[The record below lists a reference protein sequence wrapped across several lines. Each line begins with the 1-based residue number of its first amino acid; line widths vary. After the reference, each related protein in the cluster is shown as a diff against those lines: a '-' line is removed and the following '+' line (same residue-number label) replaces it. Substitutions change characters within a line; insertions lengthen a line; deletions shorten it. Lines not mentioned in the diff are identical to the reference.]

1 MEENRLQNTSNK
13 LSRLNVDN
21 EIHNNSII
29 LRGTSLSKS
38 KLFLTIFLPI
48 ILSGLT
54 LFVLAFFIF
63 SAEIEIIIIPKIIVL
78 LLMILLTLLY
88 YGIKNLIKLRKS
100 KKNQV
105 NIMPG
110 KIVFKN
116 RNNEEMVFQ
125 AEDLIEMLIN
135 IEDNASNTFGEI
147 YIIDNDFQSHLL
159 LRFIDNNLNYLND
172 DLNYISNTFL
182 TIFNFNN
189 KTE

>member
-13 LSRLNVDN
+13 LSRLNVNN

-63 SAEIEIIIIPKIIVL
+63 SAEIEIIIFPKIIVL

-110 KIVFKN
+110 KIVLKN

-135 IEDNASNTFGEI
+135 IEENASNAIGEI

-159 LRFIDNNLNYLND
+159 LRFIDNNLKYLND